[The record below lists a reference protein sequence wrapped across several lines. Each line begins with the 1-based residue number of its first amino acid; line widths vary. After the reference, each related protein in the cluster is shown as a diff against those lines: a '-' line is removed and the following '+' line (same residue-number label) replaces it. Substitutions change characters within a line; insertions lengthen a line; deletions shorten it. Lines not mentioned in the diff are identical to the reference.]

1 MQRAGVEI
9 EVYFN
14 LISLHIDEE
23 DILALKR
30 TVQNKIA
37 PLLLQISSRET
48 HTRDYKC
55 SWKLS

>member
-9 EVYFN
+9 EVYSN

-23 DILALKR
+23 DILVLKR

-48 HTRDYKC
+48 LTRDCKY
-55 SWKLS
+55 SPKLS